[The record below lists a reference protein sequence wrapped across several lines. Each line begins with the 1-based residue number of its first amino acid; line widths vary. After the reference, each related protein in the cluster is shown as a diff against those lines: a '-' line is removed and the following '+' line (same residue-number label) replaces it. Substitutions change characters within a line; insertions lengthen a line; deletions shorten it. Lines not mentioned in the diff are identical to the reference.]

1 MVHAHDT
8 QLNQTSYDSVW
19 LLPRLFGHP
28 RRLREL
34 EEIKYRLFR
43 VQRGDGIGMP
53 SLRYQIRRSGIPM
66 PEFPAEA
73 GRAETFNPRSFR
85 FYKRLGFA
93 PVESQ
98 LEPVTASEY
107 WIMLRPPN
115 GPIA

>member
-1 MVHAHDT
+1 MPAE
-8 QLNQTSYDSVW
+8 
-19 LLPRLFGHP
+19 HP
-28 RRLREL
+28 ALVMSLVEAL
-34 EEIKYRLFR
+34 EDDPFYRAITPDRLFR